1 MKNLLRSKWFIIVI
15 VSVAIIF
22 VGRVNLVGSISDSA
36 IVVGLGV
43 DVTPDSFEI
52 SVQTFIAQGDVA
64 GAASKSIYEVYS
76 ANSSTFS
83 GALSAISEK
92 LGLTIV
98 LSHCHVIVASKDAL
112 GYGINEELQTL
123 VDAWFLTLQSILVAT
138 EDDPEEILKA
148 SVPASNSSSTY
159 LQSTLRQS
167 DSFQNLTRLS
177 IKSLFVDNYTK
188 STTSTIALVEKSEL
202 ADDIISSSGGE
213 TPSSAKTFEFKMR
226 RNLVFGDSVPEP
238 FILEEESS
246 AIVNAFKHA
255 QRGGAFELPLL
266 NGYVVHFEI
275 ISEKGKMTY
284 SKNAVKAKL
293 KMKLVLREYK
303 QNEEVRSLYLLQQ
316 KDRDEIIM
324 LAEETIKL
332 LMSNAFFISQS
343 HNADFFQIEDGM
355 YRKFGRFWEKPENF
369 LQNLEFTPEVDITL
383 KRG

>member
-1 MKNLLRSKWFIIVI
+1 
-15 VSVAIIF
+15 
-22 VGRVNLVGSISDSA
+22 
-36 IVVGLGV
+36 
-43 DVTPDSFEI
+43 
-52 SVQTFIAQGDVA
+52 
-64 GAASKSIYEVYS
+64 
-76 ANSSTFS
+76 
-83 GALSAISEK
+83 
-92 LGLTIV
+92 
-98 LSHCHVIVASKDAL
+98 
-112 GYGINEELQTL
+112 
-123 VDAWFLTLQSILVAT
+123 
-138 EDDPEEILKA
+138 
-148 SVPASNSSSTY
+148 
-159 LQSTLRQS
+159 
-167 DSFQNLTRLS
+167 
-177 IKSLFVDNYTK
+177 VDNYTK